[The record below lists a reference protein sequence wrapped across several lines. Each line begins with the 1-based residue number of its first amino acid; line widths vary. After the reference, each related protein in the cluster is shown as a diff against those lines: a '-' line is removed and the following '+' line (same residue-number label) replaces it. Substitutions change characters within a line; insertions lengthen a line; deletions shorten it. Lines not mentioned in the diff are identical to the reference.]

1 MDKNNEPKTLFGRS
15 PEKLAHLISSCAG
28 IHLPEE
34 KNKEQQKAELLRDML
49 EDVLPLDPE
58 AAESLPIILKRMYQE
73 LRPLAGDSLAQLLQ
87 TPDTDINAIEKIK
100 DYGKNT
106 SNFAESEV
114 EHQTAITVYYTAI
127 ASALVFHKK
136 KITQYTYT
144 QLEESFSTL
153 VNQKWITSEITQ
165 LFAQAQDIC
174 KQKVEKAQKDQND
187 G

>member
-1 MDKNNEPKTLFGRS
+1 MDENNEPKTLFGRS

-28 IHLPEE
+28 IHLSEG
-34 KNKEQQKAELLRDML
+34 KNKEQQKADLLRDML

-58 AAESLPIILKRMYQE
+58 VVESLPIILKRMYKE
-73 LRPLAGDSLAQLLQ
+73 LRPLAGDSLAQLLLN
-87 TPDTDINAIEKIK
+87 PKTDINAIEKIK
-100 DYGKNT
+100 EYSKNT

-127 ASALVFHKK
+127 ASALVFHNQ
-136 KITQYTYT
+136 KISQNTYT

-153 VNQKWITSEITQ
+153 IDQKWITSEITQ
-165 LFAQAQDIC
+165 LFVRARAIC
-174 KQKVEKAQKDQND
+174 KQKVEKTQKDQDD